1 MPPRG
6 RMRMQ
11 NQHQGNP
18 FGMMPR
24 HGGSTPF
31 GLRQP
36 NEMRNPFGMR
46 SQSPPPFHMGQQM
59 NGLMRQQGP
68 QPMNM
73 QGMNGGRR
81 KGRGGGLL
89 ARLLKKGDGGQ
100 GENQQGGIL
109 QQFSRSDASGAAA
122 GFERGPGTAA
132 GGSAIGNLLNPG
144 NISSFLSNTQQVL
157 NAAQQFGPMIQQYG
171 PMVKN
176 LPALWK
182 LYRGFKD
189 LSTDESPSGDE
200 NDDAVEKI
208 DLEEIDEKAA
218 MKKKKAKKKI
228 KAEDDSEE
236 PRPKR
241 KAPARS
247 SQPKLYI

>member
-1 MPPRG
+1 
-6 RMRMQ
+6 MQ

-24 HGGSTPF
+24 HGGTPPF

-46 SQSPPPFHMGQQM
+46 SQSPHPFHMGQQM

-68 QPMNM
+68 QQMNM

-89 ARLLKKGDGGQ
+89 ARLLKKGDGVQ
-100 GENQQGGIL
+100 GGNQQGGIL
-109 QQFSRSDASGAAA
+109 QQFSRSDSAGAAA
-122 GFERGPGTAA
+122 GFERGPGAAA
-132 GGSAIGNLLNPG
+132 GASSIGNLLNPG

-189 LSTDESPSGDE
+189 LSAESPSE
-200 NDDAVEKI
+200 EVNDDAVEKV
-208 DLEEIDEKAA
+208 DLEEIDETAA
-218 MKKKKAKKKI
+218 MKKKKTKKKI
-228 KAEDDSEE
+228 KAEDKSEE
-236 PRPKR
+236 QRPKR
-241 KAPARS
+241 KSPAGS